1 MLRISAK
8 GLLLVAFMWLAMLAC
23 ANCSPKIGPVLPLPI
38 TEADIRM
45 YEENKRA
52 REQAKERENRP
63 VSKPPAGGVDARPV
77 DPGISVTSDDFP
89 SGGYEDVGSGV
100 DDDVLG
106 DVNVQYGDD
115 DETPVT
121 PAASGRAQR
130 PSAAQDFDPFAGSG
144 EEGEEEPVAKPALN
158 ADDYK
163 VALDVTNE
171 ITLNSNA
178 TLRVWIGLEN
188 YLPKPIPT
196 TARDTTTIP
205 ASLGD
210 YARITPYAPDF
221 TVGPE
226 ESQVMR
232 IVPSGSSVLFSLTP
246 EREGEFL
253 ISAKIELYDNPDLVG
268 VAVPKTSD
276 IVSVVVKVDTKAAVK
291 SHLGQLGDVAWS
303 EFLKFWGAIVAL
315 LLGALYFIINKHVKK
330 KTGYA
335 GDKSKAYGGGASAAD
350 EPETFDPGSTPDPAE
365 SEGDIPDDPFA
376 TEEPGETGERED
388 PFA

>member
-1 MLRISAK
+1 MLRVFAK
-8 GLLLVAFMWLAMLAC
+8 GLLSVAFLWLVLAAC
-23 ANCSPKIGPVLPLPI
+23 NNCSPKIQPP
-38 TEADIRM
+38 
-45 YEENKRA
+45 EETVVRPTPYTVDHIK
-52 REQAKERENRP
+52 KENRP

-77 DPGISVTSDDFP
+77 DPGISTTSDDFP
-89 SGGYEDVGSGV
+89 GGGYEDVGSGV
-100 DDDVLG
+100 GGDILG
-106 DVNVQYGDD
+106 DVDLPYDD

-121 PAASGRAQR
+121 PAASGKTQR
-130 PSAAQDFDPFAGSG
+130 PSAAQDFDPFSGSG
-144 EEGEEEPVAKPALN
+144 EEEETPAKPALN

-171 ITLNSNA
+171 ITLNSTA

-188 YLPKPIPT
+188 YLPKPIQT
-196 TARDTTTIP
+196 TVRDTTTIP

-268 VAVPKTSD
+268 VAIPKTSD

-291 SHLGQLGDVAWS
+291 SHLGQLGDIAWS

-315 LLGALYFIINKHVKK
+315 LLGALYFIINRSVKK
-330 KTGYA
+330 RTGYA

-350 EPETFDPGSTPDPAE
+350 EPEPVDTGSTPEPADTG
-365 SEGDIPDDPFA
+365 GDMPDDPFA
-376 TEEPGETGERED
+376 TEEPGETGDIED

>member
-1 MLRISAK
+1 MLRVFAK
-8 GLLLVAFMWLAMLAC
+8 GLLSVAFLWLVLAAC
-23 ANCSPKIGPVLPLPI
+23 NNCSPKIQPP
-38 TEADIRM
+38 
-45 YEENKRA
+45 EETVVRPTPYTVDHIK
-52 REQAKERENRP
+52 KENRP
-63 VSKPPAGGVDARPV
+63 VSKPPAGGVDAKPV
-77 DPGISVTSDDFP
+77 DPGISTTSDDNP
-89 SGGYEDVGSGV
+89 GGGYQDVGGG
-100 DDDVLG
+100 DGGDIFG
-106 DVNVQYGDD
+106 DVDLPYDD

-121 PAASGRAQR
+121 PAASGKTQR
-130 PSAAQDFDPFAGSG
+130 PSAAQDFDPFSGSG
-144 EEGEEEPVAKPALN
+144 EEEETPAKPALN

-171 ITLNSNA
+171 ITLNSTA

-188 YLPKPIPT
+188 YLPKPIQT
-196 TARDTTTIP
+196 TVRDTTTIP

-268 VAVPKTSD
+268 VAIPKTSD

-291 SHLGQLGDVAWS
+291 SHLGQLGDIAWS
-303 EFLKFWGAIVAL
+303 EFLKFWGAIVTL
-315 LLGALYFIINKHVKK
+315 LLGALYFIIRRSVKK
-330 KTGYA
+330 RTGYA

-350 EPETFDPGSTPDPAE
+350 EPEPVDTGSTPEPADTG
-365 SEGDIPDDPFA
+365 GDMPDDPFA
-376 TEEPGETGERED
+376 TEEPGETGDIED

>member
-1 MLRISAK
+1 MLRVFTK
-8 GLLLVAFMWLAMLAC
+8 GLLPVAFLWLVLVAC
-23 ANCSPKIGPVLPLPI
+23 NSCSPKIQPPEEIVIAPTPYS
-38 TEADIRM
+38 TVPDNSPERRPYVVRM
-45 YEENKRA
+45 
-52 REQAKERENRP
+52 ERMP
-63 VSKPPAGGVDARPV
+63 TTGDPV

-89 SGGYEDVGSGV
+89 SGGYEDVGSGI
-100 DDDVLG
+100 DDDILS
-106 DVNVQYGDD
+106 DVNVPYGDD

-121 PAASGRAQR
+121 PAASGKAQR

-144 EEGEEEPVAKPALN
+144 EEEETPAAKPALN